1 MIFTVLVPEYIIGRA
16 LNELL
21 ATKFKENSWH
31 KIQEYMANMG
41 YFVLDFEDYWTEVSG
56 SNTGRRVEEED
67 QGDGSTY
74 KSRPVEP
81 GYSLQQTVADLAK
94 ELETYAS
101 ASERLNLSRLTHRY
115 WALSGRQLDYLIPNI
130 IDPPAVRIRQMEVLN
145 RGNAL
150 VKALALIQVIYL
162 IVQLVARKFA
172 RLPSAQLEI
181 GALAFSASSFIT
193 YALYWDRPQGVE
205 SVHIIKPKCAPSKV
219 SIRILTQRGPLFL
232 WSHPRPEYKF
242 EKLYD
247 VVPIPNDGLHTTS
260 DLVINY
266 RLFGLSG
273 DNEEILILAAGAF
286 LGGTFFG
293 GLHCLAWN
301 FHFPTHGEALTWR
314 VCSVVTSVLPLLC
327 VMPMFL
333 WMRWHPWN
341 GRPKRSL
348 EVRFALGLVL
358 IVGFLIPYVLAR
370 MFLICEMFRSLF
382 FLPPEAFIDTWSG
395 SFPHWG

>member
-1 MIFTVLVPEYIIGRA
+1 
-16 LNELL
+16 
-21 ATKFKENSWH
+21 
-31 KIQEYMANMG
+31 
-41 YFVLDFEDYWTEVSG
+41 
-56 SNTGRRVEEED
+56 
-67 QGDGSTY
+67 
-74 KSRPVEP
+74 
-81 GYSLQQTVADLAK
+81 
-94 ELETYAS
+94 
-101 ASERLNLSRLTHRY
+101 
-115 WALSGRQLDYLIPNI
+115 
-130 IDPPAVRIRQMEVLN
+130 MEVLN

-150 VKALALIQVIYL
+150 VKALALIQVTYL
-162 IVQLVARKFA
+162 IVQLVARKVA

-205 SVHIIKPKCAPSKV
+205 SVHIIKPKCAPSKA
-219 SIRILTQRGPLFL
+219 RIGTLTQKGLLFL
-232 WSHPRPEYKF
+232 WLHPRPEYKF
-242 EKLYD
+242 EKAYD
-247 VVPIPNDGLHTTS
+247 VVPIPNDGLQTTS
-260 DLVINY
+260 VLTIPFT
-266 RLFGLSG
+266 LFSLSG

-314 VCSVVTSVLPLLC
+314 VCSIVTSVLPLLC

-333 WMRWHPWN
+333 WMRWHPWSE
-341 GRPKRSL
+341 RPKRSPA
-348 EVRFALGLVL
+348 VRFALGLVL